1 MIGID
6 TNILVRYFTNDD
18 LVESK
23 KAAELITSYSNIEAS
38 MFINNIVLCE
48 LIWVLERGY
57 KYQKAQIVVL
67 LKELLLTIEF
77 FFENHE
83 ILWLSCLDYEKYPAD
98 FADIL
103 IGKLNNKSGCV
114 KNFTFDKT
122 AASALN
128 FELLE

>member
-1 MIGID
+1 
-6 TNILVRYFTNDD
+6 
-18 LVESK
+18 
-23 KAAELITSYSNIEAS
+23 

-57 KYQKAQIVVL
+57 KYEKAQIVVL